1 MPGDW
6 WQKFANLRLLYSYMW
21 THPGKKLVFMGGEW
35 GQWHEWDCDGDL
47 QWDLLR
53 LPTHQGVQKCLA
65 DLNHLLQTERSL
77 HELDFHG
84 RGFEWIDCHDHLQST
99 LAYLRRAKDPQ
110 DFTVVGCNFTP
121 VPLRKH
127 RIGVPDAGWY
137 AEIFNSDSAYYGGTN
152 IGNFPGCQAE
162 PTECHG
168 RPFSIQVSLPP
179 LAAVILKPQQA

>member
-1 MPGDW
+1 
-6 WQKFANLRLLYSYMW
+6 
-21 THPGKKLVFMGGEW
+21 MGGEW